1 MIQAFYL
8 LFSYVNRLMC
18 VHIMGFF
25 MWCGSLVYGW
35 VIYYR

>member
-18 VHIMGFF
+18 VHSMVFF
-25 MWCGSLVYGW
+25 MWCGNLVYEW